1 MMIDAWTLEK
11 AAFAVFRTKLEDSYK
26 RLLFLNIAKLVEENP
41 NITAHQCYLLLVKV
55 MEVERAD
62 FDVAVRALE
71 TPFKCVKI
79 NRYTRKNKSPDKA
92 NNEYVVAHL
101 NPVVSEDWLG
111 WVAAV
116 EQKYPELMIWV
127 KNE

>member
-1 MMIDAWTLEK
+1 MIDAWTLEK

-26 RLLFLNIAKLVEENP
+26 RLLFLNINKLVEDNP
-41 NITAHQCYLLLVKV
+41 NITSFQCYLLLTKV

-71 TPFKCVKI
+71 TPFKSVKI
-79 NRYTRKNKSPDKA
+79 NRYTRKNKGNEKPS
-92 NNEYVVAHL
+92 NEYVVAHL
-101 NPVVSEDWLG
+101 NPVESPEWQS